1 MFLQINFI
9 LNSQP
14 IGLSGILLTNR
25 KNPPK
30 GVSFSD
36 FICTFAKSFRVSFII
51 KCNTKISEIS
61 DMAKSCVTRDGYC
74 ITQQTFHYDCN
85 D

>member
-51 KCNTKISEIS
+51 KCTTKISEIS
-61 DMAKSCVTRDGYC
+61 DMAKSYVTRD
-74 ITQQTFHYDCN
+74 IV
-85 D
+85 

>member
-51 KCNTKISEIS
+51 KCNS
-61 DMAKSCVTRDGYC
+61 
-74 ITQQTFHYDCN
+74 
-85 D
+85 